1 MGTVENRCL
10 SIYLSF
16 SLSLYLS
23 IYFFGLSLSL
33 SLSLLPIIRI
43 RENAPGSGN
52 NNLSI
57 HRLNAVA
64 SDAPVDSPSSPPPSS
79 LLPLLCHRLRQEAKR
94 AAAHADRLASAAQRH
109 LGTLASTN
117 ERHGLASASQRKRGG
132 LLDLFRD
139 AGKKSGRGV
148 GSVCR
153 GKDVDCKTLEALEG
167 DEEEG
172 GCDGGLG
179 QDLQA
184 SMVNLEGMA
193 ASLESEVLSLEA
205 AARPASLRSHA
216 PRLGLGLG
224 TGEAQQ
230 HR

>member
-1 MGTVENRCL
+1 MPP
-10 SIYLSF
+10 SILPP
-16 SLSLYLS
+16 L
-23 IYFFGLSLSL
+23 
-33 SLSLLPIIRI
+33 LLP
-43 RENAPGSGN
+43 P
-52 NNLSI
+52 L
-57 HRLNAVA
+57 
-64 SDAPVDSPSSPPPSS
+64 

-94 AAAHADRLASAAQRH
+94 AEVHADRLASAAQRH
-109 LGTLASTN
+109 LGTLASAN

-148 GSVCR
+148 GSECR
-153 GKDVDCKTLEALEG
+153 SKDVDCKTVEALEG